1 MKIIC
6 IGRNYV
12 DHAKELDNPV
22 PKKPIFFL
30 KPDTALVKN
39 NEPFYYPEHSS
50 DVQYEVEIVLKISKT
65 GKNISEENA
74 HTYYQEIGIG
84 IDFTARDVQSQCK
97 NKGLPWEISKAFD
110 QSAPIGKFIKRNTLD
125 NQESINFSLTINGEE
140 KQKGNSSDMI
150 FSFENI

>member
-1 MKIIC
+1 M
-6 IGRNYV
+6 
-12 DHAKELDNPV
+12 
-22 PKKPIFFL
+22 
-30 KPDTALVKN
+30 
-39 NEPFYYPEHSS
+39 
-50 DVQYEVEIVLKISKT
+50 
-65 GKNISEENA
+65 
-74 HTYYQEIGIG
+74 GIG

-150 FSFENI
+150 FSFENIIAYISKFITLVDGDLIFTGTPSGVGPIAINDHFEAYLEGNKLLEFVVK